1 MSIKYDKYYGVD
13 FAMDFYLEMIRI
25 WKDKR
30 PNISSD
36 DTITLVVNPVI
47 LARLT
52 LSAFQ
57 SQIAIT
63 NELALDIEDTA
74 EGKIIERKIEKQL
87 DESPLLDKIIPKEP
101 LTKKEIKQQLKNAL
115 SHAEYNLATKEDG
128 MTVIEISSPKIQ
140 ASFTTRELADLTDIY
155 MKNYAETDKL
165 EKYNIFDLLYLNINN
180 KALLQKAVESISPN
194 KKVQELTKDYILYIG
209 LQNFLQLTDEERG
222 KIFLNRIARNIN
234 NKPSYINRGDQ
245 IANLYN
251 YASFHGKGDVSTEK
265 FYLMTFEGPFI
276 YTDLLLDLGF
286 LCLNYIKEAQAKQ
299 ELPNFNYHNISLK
312 GVKYSPTT
320 TVRIVDVAEQQTKL
334 QNQIND
340 LTPAMAKAKAAVEKA
355 EEDLEKLDQNTKIPA
370 QIKVQQYQSRKDS
383 IIKNTQKYNELKAK
397 INALQAQYDTAEDYV
412 ETNDF
417 FKHLRNS
424 ISHGFYSIDYSKAF
438 KDKDLGKIVFHFED
452 YEIDKNDRSIR
463 KKVFEADISAKT
475 LTTIFETL
483 RNRIVENAD
492 TIAQQEDKRF
502 IVTDQRLQ
510 KTKHKDTLTRA
521 KDAITA
527 RGGVIVNN

>member
-115 SHAEYNLATKEDG
+115 SHAEYNLATREDG

-234 NKPSYINRGDQ
+234 NKLSYINRGDQ

-502 IVTDQRLQ
+502 IVTDQRLE